1 MVTKY
6 DVFEIVYG
14 RRNPVKPIEVVKKF
28 GRNKSYYNLVHR
40 FLTQLVNEKLLVKV
54 EAGFQGA
61 AYPKAVKLFGII
73 SFCLRNNLN
82 YNHLLDK
89 KLTQFLNL
97 ALSKGEIGLKASRLN
112 PRTLSRYIDFLS
124 RYGLILVLSNK
135 PLRIKVFYNALV
147 KNLLAY
153 FNLKPKI
160 KEVNINYLK
169 QIKLELRTFHR
180 LRSGNEAGYRKI
192 FDELEINFIHH
203 SLSLEGNPITLSDT
217 FKILKDNVIPTNS
230 KVEHVDE
237 VKNYQ
242 RAILQMIKDSLA
254 KEPLTLQAVLGYHQ
268 TALAHRPDLAGKIR
282 DYSVRIQGNPNF
294 KIAKVEEIKPK
305 LDSLFKEY
313 RKFISQKNDL
323 SRIIQFAA
331 YFHNEFQHIHPFG
344 DGNSR
349 TTRLLMFHIL
359 QFEGIPF
366 LDIPFGLLDEYLIDT
381 KRHLKRDDKKFYLHL
396 QKIIL
401 FNLKQ
406 INAKMH

>member
-14 RRNPVKPIEVVKKF
+14 RRNPVRPIEVVKKF
-28 GRNKSYYNLVHR
+28 GKNKSYYNLVHR

-54 EAGFQGA
+54 EAGFQGVVS
-61 AYPKAVKLFGII
+61 PKATQLFRIV

-89 KLTQFLNL
+89 KLIQFLNL

-112 PRTLSRYIDFLS
+112 PRTLNKYIDFLS
-124 RYGLILVLSNK
+124 PYGLILVLSNK

-147 KNLLAY
+147 KNLLTY
-153 FNLKPKI
+153 FNFKPKI
-160 KEVNINYLK
+160 KEANINYLK
-169 QIKLELRTFHR
+169 QIKAELKNFHR
-180 LRSGNEAGYRKI
+180 LRSGNEAGYRRI
-192 FDELEINFIHH
+192 FDELEIHFIHH

-217 FKILKDNVIPTNS
+217 FKILRDNIIPINS
-230 KVEHVDE
+230 KVEHIDE
-237 VKNYQ
+237 IQNYQ

-254 KEPLTLQAVLGYHQ
+254 KEPLTLQTVLSYHQ

-282 DYSVRIQGNPNF
+282 DYPVHIQGNPNF
-294 KIAKVEEIKPK
+294 KIARAKKIKPK
-305 LDSLFKEY
+305 LDLLFKEY
-313 RKFISQKNDL
+313 HKFISQKNDL
-323 SRIIQFAA
+323 GRIIRFAA

-359 QFEGIPF
+359 QFERIPF
-366 LDIPFGLLDEYLIDT
+366 LDIPFGLLDEYMINT
-381 KRHLKRDDKKFYLHL
+381 KRYLRRDDKQLYLHL

-406 INAKMH
+406 INAKLH

>member
-14 RRNPVKPIEVVKKF
+14 HRSPIKPIEAVKQFCK
-28 GRNKSYYNLVHR
+28 NKSYYNLVHR
-40 FLTQLVNEKLLVKV
+40 FLTQLVNEKLLVKA
-54 EAGFQGA
+54 ETGFQGEIS
-61 AYPKAVKLFGII
+61 PKATQLFRII
-73 SFCLRNNLN
+73 SFCLHNNLN
-82 YNHLLDK
+82 YNLLLDK
-89 KLTQFLNL
+89 RLVRFLNL
-97 ALSKGEIGLKASRLN
+97 ALSKGEIGLKTSCLN
-112 PRTLSRYIDFLS
+112 SRTLNKYIDFLS

-135 PLRIKVFYNALV
+135 PLRIKVFYNVLV
-147 KNLLAY
+147 KNLLIY
-153 FNLKPKI
+153 FNLKPQI
-160 KEVNINYLK
+160 KEVKINYLK
-169 QIKLELRTFHR
+169 QIAAELKAFRRFK
-180 LRSGNEAGYRKI
+180 SGNEAGYKRI
-192 FDELEINFIHH
+192 FDEQEIHFVHH

-217 FKILKDNVIPTNS
+217 FKILKDNVIPMNS

-242 RAILQMIKDSLA
+242 KAILLMIKDSLA
-254 KEPLTLQAVLGYHQ
+254 KEPLTLQTVLSYHQ
-268 TALAHRPDLAGKIR
+268 TALAHHPDLAGKIR
-282 DYSVRIQGNPNF
+282 DYSVHIQGNPNF

-305 LDSLFKEY
+305 LNSLFKEY
-313 RKFISQKNDL
+313 QKFISQKNNL

-331 YFHNEFQHIHPFG
+331 YFHNQFQHIHPFG

-366 LDIPFGLLDEYLIDT
+366 LDIPFGLLDEYMIDT
-381 KRHLKRDDKKFYLHL
+381 KKYLKRNDQQFYLHL

-406 INAKMH
+406 INTKLH